1 MVKFSCELRGANF
14 RTAEDKAALKEC
26 ATGDELYLLRDPHNE
41 YDENA
46 VAIYADVEYTFHVGF
61 VAKETAEE
69 LAPLLDDGMT
79 FRCFIHSWLSTLKP
93 YVIIE
98 EI

>member
-1 MVKFSCELRGANF
+1 MKFQCELRGANF
-14 RTAEDKAALKEC
+14 RSAEDKDALKAC
-26 ATGDELYLLRDPHNE
+26 ATGDELYLLRDTNNQ

-46 VAIYADVEYTFHVGF
+46 VAIYADAEFDFHVGF

-69 LAPLLDDGMT
+69 LAPLLDEGHE
-79 FRCFIHSWLSTLKP
+79 FRCYIHSWLSTLKP

-98 EI
+98 QV